1 MLQTGLAD
9 RVIECL
15 RKLENNKHLEYIEFS
30 TKVSAFS
37 SVKIDL
43 QMCSEDTFSIN
54 WVQILKICSTF

>member
-1 MLQTGLAD
+1 MLQTGLTD

-54 WVQILKICSTF
+54 WVRILKICSTF